1 MKIFPDSGAAI
12 CLAGTKHLPKLN
24 INMDQLIPCTKVVSA
39 VGGSK
44 LKCNGWLPIK
54 FQIGTQVTT
63 QPLYICDKV
72 DRIYFSCQ
80 GCLETNIILPSF
92 LYPMEKPTTKHD
104 IATIATQQVPPTNP
118 PPPPSLPTYPPPP
131 SPPPLPYPLTPDNIP
146 KLKTCLLEQFR
157 NTTFNMKSPFP
168 AMNSKPAHIHLKPYA
183 KPYVRHTPIHIPIHW
198 KQVIRDSLNCDVD
211 RDIIT
216 PVPAGTPAEWCS
228 PMVVTT
234 KKDETPRTVD
244 PQHLNA
250 QCLRETH
257 HTQSPFQAASQ
268 IPPNTFKTVLDAVDG
283 HYTMLL
289 DKESQPLTIFITKW
303 GHYMYLHL
311 TQGYLASGDAYTRWY
326 DELIK
331 EVSHKIKIVD
341 DCLLYDHT
349 IEQDFY
355 HV

>member
-1 MKIFPDSGAAI
+1 MKPCYGCGSHNLGQPGSNDCRTKCPAWGKKCLHCTLPNHFASVCHQKLTTSANALIANVNYDDTSNIFTISSNSYISKIPATLSVLSASQQPTHNTDINMKIFPDSGAAI

-168 AMNSKPAHIHLKPYA
+168 AMNSKPAHIHLKPCA

-198 KQVIRDSLNCDVD
+198 
-211 RDIIT
+211 
-216 PVPAGTPAEWCS
+216 
-228 PMVVTT
+228 
-234 KKDETPRTVD
+234 
-244 PQHLNA
+244 
-250 QCLRETH
+250 
-257 HTQSPFQAASQ
+257 
-268 IPPNTFKTVLDAVDG
+268 
-283 HYTMLL
+283 
-289 DKESQPLTIFITKW
+289 
-303 GHYMYLHL
+303 
-311 TQGYLASGDAYTRWY
+311 
-326 DELIK
+326 
-331 EVSHKIKIVD
+331 
-341 DCLLYDHT
+341 
-349 IEQDFY
+349 
-355 HV
+355 